1 MSGFSIT
8 VSDEFQTDGLGYAL
22 YVKLVEERCRY
33 DIGITTQRLNRERN
47 SVSNLQQSPDV
58 STFMGIRDAIRD
70 FRLGGSQHKVV
81 ALEKEITAKEA
92 WLKSWLNQAWSKV
105 NDLAGSQIDEIYS
118 ASIEDLKTH
127 YSANT
132 QNAPKTYLILQ
143 EAALEPL
150 YREGEAQIK
159 EEDIYLSCEY
169 IATLLDFK
177 PGTGKSI
184 ITQLENFVREI
195 NHFWRKIV
203 QWAVAGALISALI
216 FPFFGL
222 ELAGLVG
229 ESMGLGGAAATSAG
243 LAFFGGG
250 SIVAGGSGMVGG
262 ITVLLG
268 GMGLFGSI
276 VGGSSKFLINKS
288 LISQIPTELVI
299 LYSVKTINYVRF
311 FTQHDFSTHQ
321 SVKINESHKLAIQS
335 LLSVKQEME
344 RLLLESTPQTDQDW
358 TKREKDIEIL
368 YVAFKKIVK
377 IMSGRS

>member
-1 MSGFSIT
+1 MSDFSIK

-33 DIGITTQRLNRERN
+33 DIAITTQKLNIERN

-58 STFMGIRDAIRD
+58 SSFIGIRDSIRN
-70 FRLGGSQHKVV
+70 FRLGESQHKVV

-105 NDLAGSQIDEIYS
+105 HNLAGSQINEICS
-118 ASIEDLKTH
+118 VSIEDLKTH

-143 EAALEPL
+143 DAALEPL
-150 YREGEAQIK
+150 YCEGESQIK
-159 EEDIYLSCEY
+159 EEDIYLGCEY
-169 IATLLDFK
+169 IATLLSFK
-177 PGTGKSI
+177 SGTGKSI

-203 QWAVAGALISALI
+203 QGAVVGALIGALI
-216 FPFFGL
+216 FPFLGL
-222 ELAGLVG
+222 ELAALVG

-250 SIVAGGSGMVGG
+250 SIVAGGSGMIGG

-276 VGGSSKFLINKS
+276 IGGGSKFLINKS

-311 FTQHDFSTHQ
+311 FTQYDFSTHQ

>member
-81 ALEKEITAKEA
+81 VLEKEITAKEA

-132 QNAPKTYLILQ
+132 QKAPKTYLILQ

-159 EEDIYLSCEY
+159 EEDIYLGCEY

-222 ELAGLVG
+222 ELAALVG
-229 ESMGLGGAAATSAG
+229 ESMGLGGAAATSTG

-276 VGGSSKFLINKS
+276 VGGGSQFLINKS
-288 LISQIPTELVI
+288 VISKLPTELVV
-299 LYSVKTINYVRF
+299 LYSAKTINYVKF
-311 FTQHDFSTHQ
+311 ITQGYSGVHQ
-321 SVKINESHKLAIQS
+321 DQRVTESHRLAVQS
-335 LLSVKQEME
+335 LLTVKYEME
-344 RLLLESTPQTDQDW
+344 KCLLESTLQTDQDW
-358 TKREKDIEIL
+358 KKREKDIEIL
-368 YVAFKKIVK
+368 YTAFKNIVK
-377 IMSGRS
+377 IMSGRD